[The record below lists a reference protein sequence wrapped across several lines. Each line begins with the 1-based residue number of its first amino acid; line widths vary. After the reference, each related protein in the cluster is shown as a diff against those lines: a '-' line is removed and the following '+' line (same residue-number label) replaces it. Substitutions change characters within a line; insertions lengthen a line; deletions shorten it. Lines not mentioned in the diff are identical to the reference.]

1 MRARASATVII
12 LALLLYGPAGCGGPN
27 ATQQRITLATA
38 AITAAHD
45 GFVVWNLEHQKEL
58 IDRAVAEGKTPAEAK
73 EILSAF
79 RDRRAEVVM
88 AFMDA
93 FQAAA
98 EALRDPNPATL
109 ATLVQKSLKL
119 QDTLKQ
125 LR

>member
-1 MRARASATVII
+1 MRRQVSALLV
-12 LALLLYGPAGCGGPN
+12 LALLLQWAGCGGPS
-27 ATQQRITLATA
+27 ATQRSIALATA
-38 AITAAHD
+38 SLDAAHD

-79 RDRRAEVVM
+79 RDRRAAVVM

-98 EALRDPNPATL
+98 EALRDPTPATL
-109 ATLVQKSLKL
+109 ATLVQKSLAL